1 MIRYLFGRDVQPL
14 TRVHLNNSQRSNVD
28 MDLKVDEFL
37 LRHRAP
43 LSLRQMLER
52 YQRSLPAPGEKL
64 VLSETDETD
73 IEKTTETLTP

>member
-1 MIRYLFGRDVQPL
+1 
-14 TRVHLNNSQRSNVD
+14 

-52 YQRSLPAPGEKL
+52 YQRSLPTAGETL
-64 VLSETDETD
+64 VSEPDSPAGKPESSET
-73 IEKTTETLTP
+73 